1 MGTDGRHVL
10 ALIEP
15 ARSHRESLGAN
26 QADGVGVEICSPA
39 LSQHLQI
46 RLLKSQMN
54 TLRTQLRAVFYVGIE
69 RGQEGGGHLTP
80 LMSAAQ
86 FEMITAVINC
96 DIQTLFNLT
105 QMTVQ
110 LPAEGRQIARIVWF
124 E

>member
-1 MGTDGRHVL
+1 
-10 ALIEP
+10 
-15 ARSHRESLGAN
+15 
-26 QADGVGVEICSPA
+26 
-39 LSQHLQI
+39 
-46 RLLKSQMN
+46 
-54 TLRTQLRAVFYVGIE
+54 
-69 RGQEGGGHLTP
+69 
-80 LMSAAQ
+80 MSAAQ

>member
-26 QADGVGVEICSPA
+26 QADGVGVEICSLA

-54 TLRTQLRAVFYVGIE
+54 TLWTQLRAVFYVGIE
-69 RGQEGGGHLTP
+69 RGQEGGGHLTT

-96 DIQTLFNLT
+96 DVQTLFNLT
-105 QMTVQ
+105 QVTVQ